1 MLVNGEKKDIQNGM
15 PLLDYLKNEGY
26 NPERVAVEHNGDI
39 VPKNKYQEELLY
51 QEDTIEIVHFV
62 GGG

>member
-1 MLVNGEKKDIQNGM
+1 MKNLKMLKK
-15 PLLDYLKNEGY
+15 EGY

-51 QEDTIEIVHFV
+51 QEDTIEIVQFV